1 MSKAAAAWE
10 TIESIGN
17 APTER
22 WGHTATKI
30 SNDRVVAYGGI
41 DDEERTLGDLHV
53 FDMQT
58 HRWTTPINCET
69 IPRTWHDAVHLPLK
83 NVVLVF
89 GGERTES
96 GDGELAVL
104 SDVMVLDTECFLW
117 FPPAVRGPPPSA
129 RSGYTCTAIGNEA
142 VVFGGRTGR
151 NRRSTVHILDTDDW
165 NWKTAQ
171 AEGKAPSAC
180 TYHSA
185 IAIAVGDKIVY
196 FGGNSFSKSSNEVH
210 VLQRKVEETSSDPV
224 WTWFQSLYGWYASTR
239 AHRSLDD
246 AFG

>member
-1 MSKAAAAWE
+1 MAEDTAWE

-117 FPPAVRGPPPSA
+117 FPPAIRGPPPSA

-151 NRRSTVHILDTDDW
+151 NRRSTVHILDTGEQEM
-165 NWKTAQ
+165 TANVR
-171 AEGKAPSAC
+171 KATS
-180 TYHSA
+180 
-185 IAIAVGDKIVY
+185 
-196 FGGNSFSKSSNEVH
+196 
-210 VLQRKVEETSSDPV
+210 VLT
-224 WTWFQSLYGWYASTR
+224 FLL
-239 AHRSLDD
+239 RSLLLRLLLRLLLLLLLV
-246 AFG
+246 

>member
-1 MSKAAAAWE
+1 MAEDTAWE

-89 GGERTES
+89 GASARK
-96 GDGELAVL
+96 A
-104 SDVMVLDTECFLW
+104 VMVSLPFFPTLW
-117 FPPAVRGPPPSA
+117 YWTPSA
-129 RSGYTCTAIGNEA
+129 SCGFHRPFVGHLRRQEVATLALLLGTRSWCLVVEQDGIGGARYTFWTL
-142 VVFGGRTGR
+142 V
-151 NRRSTVHILDTDDW
+151 
-165 NWKTAQ
+165 
-171 AEGKAPSAC
+171 
-180 TYHSA
+180 
-185 IAIAVGDKIVY
+185 
-196 FGGNSFSKSSNEVH
+196 SK
-210 VLQRKVEETSSDPV
+210 K
-224 WTWFQSLYGWYASTR
+224 
-239 AHRSLDD
+239 
-246 AFG
+246 

>member
-1 MSKAAAAWE
+1 MRGDGEDDGEEADTKASARTAARASSTERHNRREVQPETSPSKCVKERVRGVSMSKAAAAWE

-58 HRWTTPINCET
+58 HRWKTPINCET

-117 FPPAVRGPPPSA
+117 FPPAIRGPPPSA
-129 RSGYTCTAIGNEA
+129 RSGYTCTAIGNET
-142 VVFGGRTGR
+142 VV
-151 NRRSTVHILDTDDW
+151 L
-165 NWKTAQ
+165 
-171 AEGKAPSAC
+171 
-180 TYHSA
+180 
-185 IAIAVGDKIVY
+185 
-196 FGGNSFSKSSNEVH
+196 
-210 VLQRKVEETSSDPV
+210 VEEQDGIGGARHTF
-224 WTWFQSLYGWYASTR
+224 WTLVSKK
-239 AHRSLDD
+239 
-246 AFG
+246 

>member
-1 MSKAAAAWE
+1 MAEDTAWE

-17 APTER
+17 APTEC

-53 FDMQT
+53 FDMRT

-117 FPPAVRGPPPSA
+117 FPPPIRGPPPSA

-142 VVFGGRTGR
+142 VVLGGRTGR
-151 NRRSTVHILDTDDW
+151 NRRSTVHILDTGEQEM
-165 NWKTAQ
+165 TANVR
-171 AEGKAPSAC
+171 KATS
-180 TYHSA
+180 
-185 IAIAVGDKIVY
+185 
-196 FGGNSFSKSSNEVH
+196 
-210 VLQRKVEETSSDPV
+210 VLM
-224 WTWFQSLYGWYASTR
+224 FLL
-239 AHRSLDD
+239 RSLLLRMLLRLLLLLLLV
-246 AFG
+246 